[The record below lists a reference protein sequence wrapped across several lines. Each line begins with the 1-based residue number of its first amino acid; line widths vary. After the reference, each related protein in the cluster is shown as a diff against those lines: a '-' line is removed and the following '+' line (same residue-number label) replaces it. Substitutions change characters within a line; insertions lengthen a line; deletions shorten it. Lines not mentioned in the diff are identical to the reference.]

1 MNQHY
6 KQKHIYVG
14 VDLHKATHTA
24 VIVNCW
30 YEKLGEIQFENKPA
44 AFEELLTYVKKLC
57 KRGMTPIYGL
67 EDVGGY
73 GRSLAVFLVENK
85 QMVKIQHC
93 PLLSARATQLCRKA
107 IAGMQNVWRRY
118 LSASS
123 KFCPMRIRKISIGQS
138 GNS

>member
-1 MNQHY
+1 MSQHY

-30 YEKLGEIQFENKPA
+30 NEKLGEIQFENKPA
-44 AFEELLTYVKKLC
+44 AFEELLPFVKKFC

-85 QMVKIQHC
+85 QKVKEVNSA
-93 PLLSARATQLCRKA
+93 LSFAERKSFPTTQKSDSWDAECVAK
-107 IAGMQNVWRRY
+107 
-118 LSASS
+118 S
-123 KFCPMRIRKISIGQS
+123 C
-138 GNS
+138 